1 MESTQKYIDISEI
14 KRDCL
19 VLNDGTLRAV
29 ILVSS
34 INFGLKSQEEQTAVI
49 QAYVQFLN
57 SLGHPIQIVV
67 QSRKLNIQPHIEDL
81 REKMRNQT
89 NELLKS
95 QMADYIDFLQ
105 ELVKLGQIMTKKFY
119 IVVPYNP
126 AGDKRRGFLA
136 RLSEVLSAG
145 VSIRLKRERFERYR
159 EALFRR
165 VDNVISALSS
175 MGLKAVPLDTQSLIE
190 LFYNSYNP
198 IESETEKLAKLDKLR
213 IEQ

>member
-19 VLNDGTLRAV
+19 VLNDGILRAV

-57 SLGHPIQIVV
+57 SLEHPIQIVV

>member
-1 MESTQKYIDISEI
+1 MPQSTQKYIDISEI

-19 VLNDGTLRAV
+19 VLNNGTLRAAV
-29 ILVSS
+29 LVSS
-34 INFGLKSQEEQTAVI
+34 INFSLKSQDEQTAVI

-57 SLGHPIQIVV
+57 SLEHPIQIVI
-67 QSRKLNIQPHIEDL
+67 QSRKLNIQPHIKDL
-81 REKMRNQT
+81 GEKMRNQS

-105 ELVKLGQIMTKKFY
+105 ELVKLGQIMTKRFY

-126 AGDKRRGFLA
+126 AGDKRRGFMA
-136 RLSEVLSAG
+136 RLSEILSAG
-145 VSIRLKRERFERYR
+145 IFIKLKRERFEKYR

-165 VDNVISALSS
+165 VDNVMSALSS

-190 LFYNSYNP
+190 LFYNKHFQNN
-198 IESETEKLAKLDKLR
+198 
-213 IEQ
+213 

>member
-1 MESTQKYIDISEI
+1 MESTQKYIPISEI

-19 VLNDGTLRAV
+19 VLNDGSLRAV

-34 INFGLKSQEEQTAVI
+34 INFGLKSTEEQKAII
-49 QAYVQFLN
+49 QGYVQFLN
-57 SLGHPIQIVV
+57 SLEYPIQIVI
-67 QSRKLNIQPHIEDL
+67 QSRKLNIQDHIEDL
-81 REKMRNQT
+81 KKRMRSQT

-105 ELVKLGQIMTKKFY
+105 ELIELGEIMTKRFY

-126 AGDKRRGFLA
+126 AGEKRKNILA
-136 RLSEVLSAG
+136 RISEVLSAG
-145 VSIRLKRERFERYR
+145 VWIKLKRERFERYR

-165 VDNVISALSS
+165 VDNIINALAS

-198 IESETEKLAKLDKLR
+198 TISEREKLVELNKLKV
-213 IEQ
+213 EE